1 MYKTFRH
8 RDNTGLI
15 ILWTVKRELE
25 KKINP
30 LLGDGVWDEIWNS
43 ISGKIGRVT
52 GEIKLK

>member
-43 ISGKIGRVT
+43 ISGKIGRVK